1 MRRQRAARVFPAERG
16 DFWYCRV
23 RADRRRRCEFP
34 DPIFAP
40 LTLRHLRQPPRCHVR
55 VARVEAAPKAPALRA
70 YWRPDWE
77 SRCGKPELTAD
88 DFRD

>member
-1 MRRQRAARVFPAERG
+1 MRRQKAARLLPAERG
-16 DFWYCRV
+16 DCCYCLV
-23 RADRRRRCEFP
+23 RADRRRRCEFC

-40 LTLRHLRQPPRCHVR
+40 LTLRHLRPPRRHVR
-55 VARVEAAPKAPALRA
+55 VARVEAAPKAPAPRA
-70 YWRPDWE
+70 YWRPDRE